1 MEALDS
7 TMLQARLDNPLM
19 KRMER
24 TAATEEVLLGTTP
37 VLNKGKDSLLEC
49 NFDRGLLAMFS
60 EVQYWEKFQGEFS
73 IPYVAHDICN
83 QREKLRVMR
92 EHVML
97 IVRAYNAILY
107 DLTVEERRLFS
118 DHIRKLDKRIN
129 QGLQKL
135 TWATKGV
142 VEHYVKDCCNHC
154 GEIHAI
160 VRRYKEGKHKISRE
174 CRLTASLLLLRIDK
188 NAIYDEGIFEAKQ
201 ANHRTE
207 VKRRFQQSHQNI
219 KQEMRDMFVNFR
231 EGTSEVQR
239 EWRELVKE
247 VDREVEL
254 SLRQTVKRSLQELS
268 RAINGDA
275 KSEPQT
281 LFGVKIVLENS
292 RIDYRPTMINLTHVV
307 NIVAKELISTV
318 AVVPRLRE
326 VLVPE
331 TEKPVAHAAS
341 AADDDDGAVRSE
353 RHPSF
358 YSVISND
365 EDMLK
370 IVVQIMNGMS
380 STATELQKYL
390 GFLLQSR
397 YIYMLGVKLFE
408 TTYVCPF
415 SPICKHRYWEKY
427 KPIWEMDKEAY
438 IRRYAKANRSL
449 KNYNDDVTKYKDQ
462 QAEIQQENM
471 THMINF
477 VQLDCTLLKGHLV
490 AHCQQWQQKLL
501 GLLNQ
506 NARQGLDYLHDLFAD
521 NTRTLRATP
530 LNLEELSNKIRTL
543 QELRRNSPAIEAK
556 IPPID
561 EMSITHPQ
569 IRLGL

>member
-1 MEALDS
+1 MGVLNDYKASRYKGWVDSMEALDS

-24 TAATEEVLLGTTP
+24 SAATEEVLLGATP

-219 KQEMRDMFVNFR
+219 KQELRDMFVNFR

-247 VDREVEL
+247 VDREVEV

-326 VLVPE
+326 VLVAE
-331 TEKPVAHAAS
+331 TEKPPAHATTNT
-341 AADDDDGAVRSE
+341 DEDDGVVRSE

-390 GFLLQSR
+390 GR
-397 YIYMLGVKLFE
+397 
-408 TTYVCPF
+408 
-415 SPICKHRYWEKY
+415 
-427 KPIWEMDKEAY
+427 A
-438 IRRYAKANRSL
+438 IRVESHCCYSCHSCTSASSF
-449 KNYNDDVTKYKDQ
+449 DDVRAGTGRNISPYGRWTRKPTSDV
-462 QAEIQQENM
+462 M
-471 THMINF
+471 P
-477 VQLDCTLLKGHLV
+477 
-490 AHCQQWQQKLL
+490 
-501 GLLNQ
+501 
-506 NARQGLDYLHDLFAD
+506 RQ
-521 NTRTLRATP
+521 T
-530 LNLEELSNKIRTL
+530 EV
-543 QELRRNSPAIEAK
+543 
-556 IPPID
+556 
-561 EMSITHPQ
+561 
-569 IRLGL
+569 